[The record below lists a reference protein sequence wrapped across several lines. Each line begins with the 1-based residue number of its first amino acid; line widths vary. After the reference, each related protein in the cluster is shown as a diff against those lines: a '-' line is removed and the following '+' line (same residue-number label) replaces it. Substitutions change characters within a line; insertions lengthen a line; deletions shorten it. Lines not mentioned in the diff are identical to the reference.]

1 MDAPLGDILRGAAR
15 QLAAV
20 SESPRLDAE
29 LLLAHALGGT
39 RSSLLSRLGDTVPCA
54 AFPPL
59 LARRMAHEPVAY
71 ILGTQE
77 FFSLTFIVRPPML
90 IPRPETE
97 HLVEAALAHLAN
109 RPGGAPPAR
118 ILDLCT
124 GTGCVAVTLARHAPN
139 TEVTAADLN
148 PDAAALARENAAL
161 NNVPLR
167 VLEGDLFDALA
178 PDEPPFDA
186 VLANPPYVAES
197 EWDGLMPD
205 IRLHEDP
212 AALLAGKDGLDLV
225 RRIIAAAPAHLASG
239 GLIALEIGET
249 QYPAA
254 AELLAAHGFGDIRAV
269 KDLAGTDRI
278 AAAVRG

>member
-1 MDAPLGDILRGAAR
+1 MDAPLGDILRDAAR

-29 LLLAHALGGT
+29 LLLAHALVVT
-39 RSSLLSRLGDTVPCA
+39 RSSLLSRLGDTVSCA

-139 TEVTAADLN
+139 AEVTATDLN

-161 NNVPLR
+161 NNAPLR
-167 VLEGDLFDALA
+167 VLEGDLFAAL
-178 PDEPPFDA
+178 PPNEPPFDV
-186 VLANPPYVAES
+186 VLANPPYVETT

-205 IRLHEDP
+205 IRLYEDP

-225 RRIIAAAPAHLASG
+225 RRMIAAAPAHLVTG
-239 GLIALEIGET
+239 GLLALEIGET
-249 QYPAA
+249 QYPAVA
-254 AELLAAHGFGDIRAV
+254 ALLAAHGFGDIRAV
-269 KDLAGTDRI
+269 KDLAGMDRI
-278 AAAVRG
+278 AVALRG

>member
-1 MDAPLGDILRGAAR
+1 MDAPLGDILRDAAR

-39 RSSLLSRLGDTVPCA
+39 RSGLLSRLGDTVPCA

-77 FFSLTFIVRPPML
+77 FFSLIFIVRPPML

-97 HLVEAALAHLAN
+97 HLVEAALARLAN

-139 TEVTAADLN
+139 TEVTATDLN

-167 VLEGDLFDALA
+167 VLEGDLFAAL
-178 PDEPPFDA
+178 PPNEPPFDA
-186 VLANPPYVAES
+186 VLANPPYVETA
-197 EWDGLMPD
+197 EWDRLMPD
-205 IRLHEDP
+205 IRLYEDP
-212 AALLAGKDGLDLV
+212 AALLAGEDGLDLI
-225 RRIIAAAPAHLASG
+225 RRIIAEAPAHLAPG
-239 GLIALEIGET
+239 GLLALEIGET
-249 QYPAA
+249 QYPAV
-254 AELLAAHGFGDIRAV
+254 AELLAAHGFRDIRAV
-269 KDLAGTDRI
+269 KDLAGMDRI
-278 AAAVRG
+278 AVALRG